1 MNKLRL
7 KIWLI
12 FTITLP
18 IAAIIIRLIWQY
30 LVIPTTNLTMLI
42 LLIMA
47 LLGIYALFVYLTLK
61 PELKK
66 LKTPP
71 VRILVTALATG
82 GIISG
87 IIHMM
92 RFIPSPECGP
102 PLSIILVGLY
112 LVAGFSAYFMLLW
125 FIWFRGKGGE
135 G

>member
-1 MNKLRL
+1 MNKSRL

-30 LVIPTTNLTMLI
+30 VVIPTTNLAMLIMLI
-42 LLIMA
+42 LA
-47 LLGIYALFVYLTLK
+47 FLGAYALFVYLTLK
-61 PELKK
+61 PGLKK
-66 LKTPP
+66 LKKMPIG
-71 VRILVTALATG
+71 ILVTALATG

-87 IIHMM
+87 VIHMM
-92 RFIPSPECGP
+92 RFIPSSECRP

-112 LVAGFSAYFMLLW
+112 LVAGVSAYFMLLW
-125 FIWFRGKGGE
+125 FVWFRGKGGE